1 MNSLPATKLPPDV
14 RLEYP
19 YAGNLVKLPSGASMH
34 YLDEGQGPVVLMLHG
49 NPTWSFYFRRLI
61 DPLVE
66 RGFRCIVPDHIGC
79 GLSGKPEDG
88 NYTLEQRIRDI
99 SFLVERLNLSSF
111 SLVVHDWGGAIGC
124 GLAVRRPEAIERLV
138 MLNTAAFRSKRIPV
152 RIAVLKLPFLGQL
165 MIRGLNAFAG
175 PAATMAV
182 RKALSPSVKRGFLWP
197 YRSWR
202 TRVAV
207 WNFVKDIPLNAA
219 HPSYQTLLRVEEQLA
234 ALKHKPMLLFWGAR
248 DFCFNRHFFHRW
260 CQLFPE
266 AQTCLLEDA
275 GHYVL
280 EDAESEE
287 LNRIV
292 EFLHERES

>member
-1 MNSLPATKLPPDV
+1 MSSLPATKLPPDV

-19 YAGNLVKLPSGASMH
+19 YAGNLLALPSGASMH

-61 DPLVE
+61 GPLVE

-124 GLAVRRPEAIERLV
+124 GLAVRRAEAIQRLV
-138 MLNTAAFRSKRIPV
+138 ILNTAAFRSKRIPA

-182 RKALSPSVKRGFLWP
+182 RKPLSPPVKRGFLWP

-207 WNFVKDIPLNAA
+207 WNFVKDIPLNPA
-219 HPSYQTLLRVEEQLA
+219 HPSYKTLLGVEEQLA
-234 ALKHKPMLLFWGAR
+234 VLKEKPMLLFWGAR

-266 AQTCLLEDA
+266 AQTRLLGDC

-287 LNRIV
+287 LERIV